1 MKNYQFKEPKKN
13 ISELNV
19 FGINTVKEAILTN
32 KANHIYVSK
41 NFTQNNRVLNLLKTA
56 KNKKIPISIID
67 DNNFQKNHGGKS
79 GQNIMAKVSLTFSKS
94 IDEIINNNIKN
105 SKVLIVDKVQDPR
118 NLGALIRS
126 AESAGFIAIIL
137 SSNNAAKINSTVV
150 ESSSGAIS
158 HIQIINDQNINQI
171 IKKLKDNNYWII
183 GLDMDGDKEYE
194 EYDFYGNIA
203 LVIGSEG
210 SGISKL
216 TKSLCDQ
223 IYKISMKGKTESLNV
238 SVAAG
243 IMMFKISN
251 S

>member
-1 MKNYQFKEPKKN
+1 MKFKHQKKN
-13 ISELNV
+13 ISELNI
-19 FGINTVKEAILTN
+19 FGINPVKEAILTN
-32 KANHIYVSK
+32 KAKHIDLSTK
-41 NFTQNNRVLNLLKTA
+41 CTQNNRVLNLLKTA
-56 KNKKIPISIID
+56 KNKKIPLSIVEH
-67 DNNFQKNHGGKS
+67 NNFQKQFGTKS
-79 GQNIMAKVSLTFSKS
+79 GQNIVATISLTFLKS
-94 IDEIINNNIKN
+94 IDDFIISNNEN

-126 AESAGFIAIIL
+126 AESAGFGAIIL

-158 HIQIINDQNINQI
+158 HIPIIDDQNINQI
-171 IKKLKDNNYWII
+171 IKKLKDNNYWVI

>member
-1 MKNYQFKEPKKN
+1 MKFKQQKNN
-13 ISELNV
+13 ISELNI
-19 FGINTVKEAILTN
+19 FGINSVKEAILTN
-32 KANHIYVSK
+32 KTKHIYIST
-41 NFTQNNRVLNLLKTA
+41 NFTQNKRVLNLLKTA
-56 KNKKIPISIID
+56 KNKKIPISIIEH
-67 DNNFQKNHGGKS
+67 NNFQKQFGSKS
-79 GQNIMAKVSLTFSKS
+79 GQNIVATISLTFLKS
-94 IDEIINNNIKN
+94 IDDLIINNNEN

-126 AESAGFIAIIL
+126 AESAGFEAIIL

-158 HIQIINDQNINQI
+158 HIPIIDDQNINQI
-171 IKKLKDNNYWII
+171 IKKLKDNNYWVI
-183 GLDMDGDKEYE
+183 GLDMYGDKEYE

-238 SVAAG
+238 SVAGG

>member
-1 MKNYQFKEPKKN
+1 MKFKQQKNN
-13 ISELNV
+13 ISELNI
-19 FGINTVKEAILTN
+19 FGINSVKEAILTN
-32 KANHIYVSK
+32 KTKHIYIST
-41 NFTQNNRVLNLLKTA
+41 NFTQNKRVLNLLKTA
-56 KNKKIPISIID
+56 KNKKIPISVIEH
-67 DNNFQKNHGGKS
+67 NNFQKQFGSKS
-79 GQNIMAKVSLTFSKS
+79 GQNIVATISLTFLKS
-94 IDEIINNNIKN
+94 IDDLIINNTEN

-126 AESAGFIAIIL
+126 AESAGFEAIIL

-158 HIQIINDQNINQI
+158 HIPIIDDQNINQI
-171 IKKLKDNNYWII
+171 IKKLKDNNYWVI

-194 EYDFYGNIA
+194 DYDFYGNIA

-238 SVAAG
+238 SVAGG

>member
-1 MKNYQFKEPKKN
+1 MKFKQQKNN
-13 ISELNV
+13 ISELNI
-19 FGINTVKEAILTN
+19 FGINSVKEAILTN
-32 KANHIYVSK
+32 KTKHIYIST
-41 NFTQNNRVLNLLKTA
+41 NFTQNKRVLNLLKTA
-56 KNKKIPISIID
+56 KNKKIPISVIEH
-67 DNNFQKNHGGKS
+67 NNFQKQFGSKS
-79 GQNIMAKVSLTFSKS
+79 GQNIVAAISLTFLKS
-94 IDEIINNNIKN
+94 IDDLIINNNEN

-126 AESAGFIAIIL
+126 AESAGFEAIIL

-158 HIQIINDQNINQI
+158 HIPIIDDQNINQI

-183 GLDMDGDKEYE
+183 GLDMDGNKEYE
-194 EYDFYGNIA
+194 DYDFYGNIA

-238 SVAAG
+238 SVAGG

>member
-1 MKNYQFKEPKKN
+1 MKFKQHKNN
-13 ISELNV
+13 ISELNI
-19 FGINTVKEAILTN
+19 FGINPVKEAILTN
-32 KANHIYVSK
+32 KAKHIYIST

-56 KNKKIPISIID
+56 KNKKIPLSIVEH
-67 DNNFQKNHGGKS
+67 NNFQKQFGTKS
-79 GQNIMAKVSLTFSKS
+79 GQNIVATISLTFLKS
-94 IDEIINNNIKN
+94 IDDHIISNNEN
-105 SKVLIVDKVQDPR
+105 SKVLIIDKVQDPR

-126 AESAGFIAIIL
+126 AESAGFGAIIL

-158 HIQIINDQNINQI
+158 HIPIIDDQNINQI

>member
-67 DNNFQKNHGGKS
+67 DNNFQKNPGGKS
-79 GQNIMAKVSLTFSKS
+79 GQSIMAKISLTFTKS
-94 IDEIINNNIKN
+94 IDEIINNNIEN
-105 SKVLIVDKVQDPR
+105 SKILIVDKVQDPR

-126 AESAGFIAIIL
+126 AESAGFKAIIL
-137 SSNNAAKINSTVV
+137 SSNNSAKINSTVV

-158 HIQIINDQNINQI
+158 HIPIINDQNINQI
-171 IKKLKDNNYWII
+171 IKKLKDNHYWII

>member
-1 MKNYQFKEPKKN
+1 MKFKQQKNN
-13 ISELNV
+13 ISELNI
-19 FGINTVKEAILTN
+19 FGINSVKEAILTN
-32 KANHIYVSK
+32 KTKHIYIST
-41 NFTQNNRVLNLLKTA
+41 NFTQNKRVLNLLKTA
-56 KNKKIPISIID
+56 KNKKIPISVIEH
-67 DNNFQKNHGGKS
+67 NNFQKQFGSKS
-79 GQNIMAKVSLTFSKS
+79 GQNIVAAISLTFLKS
-94 IDEIINNNIKN
+94 IDNLIINNNEN

-126 AESAGFIAIIL
+126 AESAGFEAIIL

-158 HIQIINDQNINQI
+158 HIPIIDDQNINQI
-171 IKKLKDNNYWII
+171 IKKLKDNNYWVI

-194 EYDFYGNIA
+194 DYDFYGNIA

-238 SVAAG
+238 SVAGG